1 MRAHIDTEYGNLGGN
16 AEFFVPDMQ
25 LCIAGIFYVRKQFRF
40 HSRKLRKNN
49 YYERKYVK
57 GEYHE
62 RKIAENQRKCNST
75 D

>member
-1 MRAHIDTEYGNLGGN
+1 MPENSSGSTVENCVKTI
-16 AEFFVPDMQ
+16 
-25 LCIAGIFYVRKQFRF
+25 I
-40 HSRKLRKNN
+40 
-49 YYERKYVK
+49 YERKYVK

>member
-1 MRAHIDTEYGNLGGN
+1 MPEDSSGSA
-16 AEFFVPDMQ
+16 V
-25 LCIAGIFYVRKQFRF
+25 K
-40 HSRKLRKNN
+40 KLRKNN

>member
-1 MRAHIDTEYGNLGGN
+1 MSE
-16 AEFFVPDMQ
+16 
-25 LCIAGIFYVRKQFRF
+25 KQFRF